1 MGDEYNTRK
10 GNKSAHLWRVLN
22 HAVAHKGNLRNFQ
35 RTIKMNQ
42 VQTFNFGNIAVSF
55 REDGYLN
62 ATQIAAHFGK
72 LPKDYLK
79 AEQTQQYIS
88 ALAESLSERTKILT
102 DENQLVIVKKG
113 NSKNF
118 TQGTWLHPKLAIHFA
133 RWLDPKFAVWCDEQ
147 IEALLNGKV
156 SDGLPAKTTADD
168 RTPLRQAV
176 AALVGRKGIDYS
188 TAYGMIH
195 QRFNVEAIED
205 IPAEKLPE
213 AVAYVH
219 ALTLHTGL
227 TGEVLDREPLSAPQP
242 ALPIDGNSLADI
254 AAMVYYGTW
263 MIELGKDIS
272 APLKQ
277 LGNRQA
283 VTMWTVWHETR
294 SRLKRAV
301 AALEVLRGYADKDTS
316 DRIAVC
322 LEGIY
327 SKATVR

>member
-1 MGDEYNTRK
+1 
-10 GNKSAHLWRVLN
+10 
-22 HAVAHKGNLRNFQ
+22 
-35 RTIKMNQ
+35 MNNS
-42 VQTFNFGNIAVSF
+42 VQSFNFNQNQIQVINKNGEAWFIASEVAAMLGYRDSYNMTRILDNDEKGTHNVSTLGGNQDVSVINESGFYHAAFKSRKPEVKPF
-55 REDGYLN
+55 RKWVTSEVLPTIRKTGGY
-62 ATQIAAHFGK
+62 QVG
-72 LPKDYLK
+72 
-79 AEQTQQYIS
+79 Q
-88 ALAESLSERTKILT
+88 
-102 DENQLVIVKKG
+102 
-113 NSKNF
+113 
-118 TQGTWLHPKLAIHFA
+118 
-133 RWLDPKFAVWCDEQ
+133 
-147 IEALLNGKV
+147 
-156 SDGLPAKTTADD
+156 KTTADD
-168 RTPLRQAV
+168 RTGLRQAV

-188 TAYGMIH
+188 SAYSMIH

-227 TGEVLDREPLSAPQP
+227 TGEVLDREPLPTPQP

-301 AALEVLRGYADKDTS
+301 AALEVLRKYADKDTS
-316 DRIAVC
+316 DRIAVS

>member
-1 MGDEYNTRK
+1 MTTQI
-10 GNKSAHLWRVLN
+10 LN
-22 HAVAHKGNLRNFQ
+22 FS
-35 RTIKMNQ
+35 
-42 VQTFNFGNIAVSF
+42 FNDAIVSF
-55 REDGYLN
+55 RDDGFLN
-62 ATQIAAHFGK
+62 ATAIAAYFGK
-72 LPKDYLK
+72 QPRDYLK
-79 AEQTQQYIS
+79 TEQTQQYIA
-88 ALAESLSERTKILT
+88 ALADFLSTKTKILVK
-102 DENQLVIVKKG
+102 ENQIV
-113 NSKNF
+113 NVKNGGSER
-118 TQGTWLHPKLAIHFA
+118 GTWLHPKLAIHFA
-133 RWLDPKFAVWCDEQ
+133 RWLNPKFAVWCDEQ

-156 SDGLPAKTTADD
+156 SDGPAAKTTADD
-168 RTPLRQAV
+168 RTGLRQAV

-213 AVAYVH
+213 AVAYAH

-227 TGEVLDREPLSAPQP
+227 TGEVLDREPLPAPP
-242 ALPIDGNSLADI
+242 KAKPKLPISGNSLADI

-277 LGNRQA
+277 LGNKQA

-294 SRLKRAV
+294 SILKRTA
-301 AALEVLRGYADKDTS
+301 AALEVLRRYTDKDTS
-316 DRIAVC
+316 DRIAGC

>member
-1 MGDEYNTRK
+1 MNNSVQISNISIHQTETGLF
-10 GNKSAHLWRVLN
+10 SLN
-22 HAVAHKGNLRNFQ
+22 DLHRASGGEDRHAPRRWLQNIQTNDLIKELEKDGKPSIQSKQ
-35 RTIKMNQ
+35 RLG
-42 VQTFNFGNIAVSF
+42 TFVC
-55 REDGYLN
+55 RE
-62 ATQIAAHFGK
+62 
-72 LPKDYLK
+72 
-79 AEQTQQYIS
+79 
-88 ALAESLSERTKILT
+88 
-102 DENQLVIVKKG
+102 LVIAYG
-113 NSKNF
+113 MWIS
-118 TQGTWLHPKLAIHFA
+118 
-133 RWLDPKFAVWCDEQ
+133 PKFALQVIQ
-147 IEALLNGKV
+147 TFLAV
-156 SDGLPAKTTADD
+156 SDGIKPAKTTADD
-168 RTPLRQAV
+168 RTGLRQAV

-188 TAYGMIH
+188 SAYSMIH

-213 AVAYVH
+213 AVAYAH

-227 TGEVLDREPLSAPQP
+227 TGEVLDREPLPAPQP
-242 ALPIDGNSLADI
+242 ALPISGNSLADI

-301 AALEVLRGYADKDTS
+301 AALEVLREYADKDTS
-316 DRIAVC
+316 DRIAAC

>member
-1 MGDEYNTRK
+1 MNT
-10 GNKSAHLWRVLN
+10 SVQIF
-22 HAVAHKGNLRNFQ
+22 NF
-35 RTIKMNQ
+35 NQ
-42 VQTFNFGNIAVSF
+42 SNVRVQTVNHEPFFCLKDVAEILEIKDTKTKNFN
-55 REDGYLN
+55 
-62 ATQIAAHFGK
+62 
-72 LPKDYLK
+72 LK
-79 AEQTQQYIS
+79 ADGVENFPLIDSMGRKQEATFINEPNLYRVIFRS
-88 ALAESLSERTKILT
+88 RKAEAVKFQDWIFE
-102 DENQLVIVKKG
+102 EVI
-113 NSKNF
+113 
-118 TQGTWLHPKLAIHFA
+118 P
-133 RWLDPKFAVWCDEQ
+133 Q
-147 IEALLNGKV
+147 IRKTGGYQV
-156 SDGLPAKTTADD
+156 GQKTTADD
-168 RTPLRQAV
+168 RTGLRQAV

-188 TAYGMIH
+188 SAYSMIH

-205 IPAEKLPE
+205 IPADKLPE
-213 AVAYVH
+213 AVAYTH

-227 TGEVLDREPLSAPQP
+227 TGEVLDREPLPAPQP

-301 AALEVLRGYADKDTS
+301 AALEVLRKYADKDTS
-316 DRIAVC
+316 DRIAVS

>member
-1 MGDEYNTRK
+1 MN
-10 GNKSAHLWRVLN
+10 AVQVLN
-22 HAVAHKGNLRNFQ
+22 FQQSSVRTVADNKGELWFLANDVCDILGYTNPRRTVDLHCKSRGVTKRYTPTASGEQEMTYINEPNLYRLIIKSRKPAAEAFEEWVMETVLP
-35 RTIKMNQ
+35 TIRK
-42 VQTFNFGNIAVSF
+42 TG
-55 REDGYLN
+55 GY
-62 ATQIAAHFGK
+62 QIG
-72 LPKDYLK
+72 
-79 AEQTQQYIS
+79 Q
-88 ALAESLSERTKILT
+88 
-102 DENQLVIVKKG
+102 
-113 NSKNF
+113 
-118 TQGTWLHPKLAIHFA
+118 
-133 RWLDPKFAVWCDEQ
+133 
-147 IEALLNGKV
+147 
-156 SDGLPAKTTADD
+156 KTTADD
-168 RTPLRQAV
+168 RTGLRQAV

-188 TAYGMIH
+188 SAYSMIH

-213 AVAYVH
+213 AVAYAH

-227 TGEVLDREPLSAPQP
+227 TGEVLDALPKAEPK
-242 ALPIDGNSLADI
+242 LPIDGNSLADI

-272 APLKQ
+272 APLRQ
-277 LGNRQA
+277 LGCKQA

-327 SKATVR
+327 SKAAVR

>member
-1 MGDEYNTRK
+1 MNAI
-10 GNKSAHLWRVLN
+10 SI
-22 HAVAHKGNLRNFQ
+22 NFQ
-35 RTIKMNQ
+35 NFVQIQNSQIVTTSEFIAQAFGKQHKHVLEKIEQISKEIKASFFEPNFRLKAKQVRTG
-42 VQTFNFGNIAVSF
+42 FGF
-55 REDGYLN
+55 RETKSYELTKDGFMLLVMGFTGKQ
-62 ATQIAAHFGK
+62 AMAIKIA
-72 LPKDYLK
+72 Y
-79 AEQTQQYIS
+79 
-88 ALAESLSERTKILT
+88 
-102 DENQLVIVKKG
+102 
-113 NSKNF
+113 
-118 TQGTWLHPKLAIHFA
+118 
-133 RWLDPKFAVWCDEQ
+133 
-147 IEALLNGKV
+147 IEAFNAMSEAIIDLNNTV
-156 SDGLPAKTTADD
+156 SDGIKPAKTTADD
-168 RTPLRQAV
+168 RTGLRQAV

-188 TAYGMIH
+188 SAYSMIH

-227 TGEVLDREPLSAPQP
+227 TGEVLDAPPKAEPK
-242 ALPIDGNSLADI
+242 LPIDGNSLADI

-294 SRLKRAV
+294 SILKRTV

-316 DRIAVC
+316 DRIAGC

>member
-1 MGDEYNTRK
+1 MNAI
-10 GNKSAHLWRVLN
+10 SI
-22 HAVAHKGNLRNFQ
+22 NFQ
-35 RTIKMNQ
+35 NFVQIQNSQIVTTSEFVAQAFGKEHKNLLARIEQISKEIKASFFELNFKPKAKQ
-42 VQTFNFGNIAVSF
+42 VKTGFGF
-55 REDGYLN
+55 RETKSYELTKDGFMLLVMGFTGKQ
-62 ATQIAAHFGK
+62 AMAIKIA
-72 LPKDYLK
+72 Y
-79 AEQTQQYIS
+79 
-88 ALAESLSERTKILT
+88 
-102 DENQLVIVKKG
+102 
-113 NSKNF
+113 
-118 TQGTWLHPKLAIHFA
+118 
-133 RWLDPKFAVWCDEQ
+133 
-147 IEALLNGKV
+147 IEAFNAMSEAIRDLNNTV
-156 SDGLPAKTTADD
+156 SDGIKPAKTTADD
-168 RTPLRQAV
+168 RTGLRQAV

-188 TAYGMIH
+188 SAYSMIH

-205 IPAEKLPE
+205 IPAEKLSE

-227 TGEVLDREPLSAPQP
+227 TGEVLDREPLPAPQP

-301 AALEVLRGYADKDTS
+301 AALEVLRKYADKDTS
-316 DRIAVC
+316 DRIAVS

>member
-1 MGDEYNTRK
+1 MNAI
-10 GNKSAHLWRVLN
+10 SI
-22 HAVAHKGNLRNFQ
+22 NFQ
-35 RTIKMNQ
+35 NFVQIQNSQIVTTSEFVAQAFGKEHKNLLARIEQISKEIKASFFELNFKPKAKQ
-42 VQTFNFGNIAVSF
+42 VKTGFGF
-55 REDGYLN
+55 RETKSYELTKDGFMLLVMGFTGKQ
-62 ATQIAAHFGK
+62 AMAIKIA
-72 LPKDYLK
+72 Y
-79 AEQTQQYIS
+79 
-88 ALAESLSERTKILT
+88 
-102 DENQLVIVKKG
+102 
-113 NSKNF
+113 
-118 TQGTWLHPKLAIHFA
+118 
-133 RWLDPKFAVWCDEQ
+133 
-147 IEALLNGKV
+147 IEAFNAMSEAIRDLNNTV
-156 SDGLPAKTTADD
+156 SDGIKPAKTTADD
-168 RTPLRQAV
+168 RTGLRQAV

-188 TAYGMIH
+188 SAYSMIH
-195 QRFNVEAIED
+195 QRFNVESIED
-205 IPAEKLPE
+205 IPTEQLPE

-227 TGEVLDREPLSAPQP
+227 TGEVLDREPLPAPQP

-301 AALEVLRGYADKDTS
+301 AALEVLRKYADKDTS
-316 DRIAVC
+316 DRIAVS

>member
-1 MGDEYNTRK
+1 MEFIMNTNFSLSFHNVDFDITDIH
-10 GNKSAHLWRVLN
+10 GQPW
-22 HAVAHKGNLRNFQ
+22 LRSFQ
-35 RTIKMNQ
+35 I
-42 VQTFNFGNIAVSF
+42 G
-55 REDGYLN
+55 
-62 ATQIAAHFGK
+62 
-72 LPKDYLK
+72 
-79 AEQTQQYIS
+79 S
-88 ALAESLSERTKILT
+88 ALGYKNPSSDMAKLYDRNADEFTDSMTQVIELPTAGGKQQVRVFSLRGCHLLGMLARTKVAK
-102 DENQLVIVKKG
+102 E
-113 NSKNF
+113 F
-118 TQGTWLHPKLAIHFA
+118 R
-133 RWLDPKFAVWCDEQ
+133 RWVLDVLE
-147 IEALLNGKV
+147 ETLLNGKV

-195 QRFNVEAIED
+195 QSFNVGAIED
-205 IPAEKLPE
+205 LPAEKLPE

-227 TGEVLDREPLSAPQP
+227 TGEVLDALPKAEPK
-242 ALPIDGNSLADI
+242 LPIDGNSLADI
-254 AAMVYYGTW
+254 AAMIYYGTW

-272 APLKQ
+272 APLRQ
-277 LGNRQA
+277 LGCKQA

-301 AALEVLRGYADKDTS
+301 AALEVFRKYADKDTS

-327 SKATVR
+327 SKTAVR